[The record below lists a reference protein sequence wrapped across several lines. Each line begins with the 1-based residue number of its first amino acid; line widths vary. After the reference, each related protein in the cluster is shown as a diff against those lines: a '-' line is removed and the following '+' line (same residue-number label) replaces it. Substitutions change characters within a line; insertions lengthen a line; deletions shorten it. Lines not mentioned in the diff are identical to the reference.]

1 LRAAVVFAAGYAL
14 WLPLQSLYT
23 RLVAS
28 AAGPILRLVDE
39 PPLVTSL
46 VARGDSIE
54 LYSYLTGF
62 AKPMAAWSAETMG
75 VFVLAPVVLV
85 LAAPV
90 GRWSTRLAAAAVVL
104 ALVFCV
110 SVGIAVTQIQIVV
123 QAHAEQQ
130 LGIDVHTA
138 ARQATLG
145 RFNDA
150 LHVIGMLAL
159 PAFVF
164 LATYAYGLWLGPGE
178 DKRGRSPVSL
188 RSRLVVS
195 AVAAVLAVVAWMALA
210 SVPEAST
217 TAGEYHEGWAEVLRL
232 NPDFVP
238 AQVNVALHLES
249 TGRIDEAVDLYR
261 SALSS
266 RPEAPAVHYNLGNAL
281 RKQGRYEQAVESYG
295 EVLRLAPEHAAAH
308 RNLGLVLLGLE
319 RPCEALRHLEQSTRL
334 DASAA
339 GNVRLVEE
347 IGRLRGLCGKG
358 E

>member
-1 LRAAVVFAAGYAL
+1 MRAAVVFAAGYAL

-62 AKPMAAWSAETMG
+62 AKPMAAWSAETMGASTNTPMVSAAWSAETMG

-308 RNLGLVLLGLE
+308 RNLG
-319 RPCEALRHLEQSTRL
+319 
-334 DASAA
+334 
-339 GNVRLVEE
+339 
-347 IGRLRGLCGKG
+347 
-358 E
+358 